1 MSSKKLINEIG
12 INLKKLRLDK
22 AKGQTEVARAL
33 GISMAALSKIENG
46 LTDLNISRLAQLAKY
61 FEVPITTI
69 LFKDQAGATV
79 AQHVIVEIE
88 ALQKQLAD
96 KEAEVV
102 KLQKKVIDL
111 YEKLGL

>member
-1 MSSKKLINEIG
+1 MSSKKLIKEIG
-12 INLKKLRLDK
+12 TNLKKLRLDK

-69 LFKDQAGATV
+69 LFKDQTGAAV
-79 AQHVIVEIE
+79 AQHVVEEIE

>member
-1 MSSKKLINEIG
+1 M
-12 INLKKLRLDK
+12 RLDK

-33 GISMAALSKIENG
+33 GISVAALSKMENG
-46 LTDLNISRLAQLAKY
+46 LTDLNISRIAQLAKY
-61 FEVPITTI
+61 FEVPMTAV
-69 LFKDQAGATV
+69 LFKDEGGATI
-79 AQHVIVEIE
+79 AQHVVAEIE

-102 KLQKKVIDL
+102 KLQKKVIEL